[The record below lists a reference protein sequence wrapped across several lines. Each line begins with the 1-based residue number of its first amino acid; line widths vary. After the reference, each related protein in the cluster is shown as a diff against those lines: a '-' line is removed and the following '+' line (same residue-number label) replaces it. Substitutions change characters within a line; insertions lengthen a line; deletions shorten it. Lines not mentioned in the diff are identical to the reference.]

1 MLRHALYFQRFL
13 NLLWHFLFLFFY
25 MRIGDGV
32 CCRENNNGRKNVR
45 KDWDRHCWP
54 RQLYSETRREV
65 KAVNN
70 WNDSRNGNTALFTE
84 PTQSHSAGVL
94 WEIKAGSQAQ
104 GNVSPNTARQ
114 TEARWC
120 CLRRTSSSAGIL
132 ASFSRFIRGCRRR
145 GPVLFH
151 TKQSFNAICLHRCGR
166 FGRLCLLP
174 GAALNGSS
182 ILITNRKTHTFI
194 HTFTRTAGAM
204 WAVSGET
211 FLAVP
216 HPAIFV
222 ISPCVWLTK
231 RESHSFSLDGPNK
244 MKLPIRY

>member
-1 MLRHALYFQRFL
+1 MLYIFKDFWICCGISFFFFFLYAYWWWSLLQREQQ
-13 NLLWHFLFLFFY
+13 
-25 MRIGDGV
+25 RK
-32 CCRENNNGRKNVR
+32 KNVR

-54 RQLYSETRREV
+54 RQLYSETPREV
-65 KAVNN
+65 KAVKN

-84 PTQSHSAGVL
+84 PTQSHSVGVL

-120 CLRRTSSSAGIL
+120 CLHRTSSSAGIL
-132 ASFSRFIRGCRRR
+132 ASFSRFIPGYRRR

-151 TKQSFNAICLHRCGR
+151 TKQSFKAICLHRCGR

-174 GAALNGSS
+174 GAALNRSL

-194 HTFTRTAGAM
+194 HKFTRTGGAM
-204 WAVSGET
+204 WPVSGET

-244 MKLPIRY
+244 MTLPIRY